1 MTTCVMIDLET
12 LGTRPDAVILTIG
25 AIKFDPY
32 KHDVEPGPGLY
43 YRLDVDEQI
52 ALGRTVDDSTI
63 EWWAQQDPKVR
74 DEALGEGSE
83 RINVLKLKHELN
95 KFLVGAE
102 YIWAQGPAFDIVMLE
117 DLYRSQGWGFPW
129 HFWQIRDSR
138 TLFGVHGDPREKG
151 RDQAHNALMDCY
163 YQAKAVQTIYKEQN
177 ILPRSPK

>member
-12 LGTRPDAVILTIG
+12 LGTRPDAVILTLG
-25 AIKFDPY
+25 AIKFDPF
-32 KHDVEPGPGLY
+32 KPDVEPGPGIY
-43 YRLDVDEQI
+43 FRLDIENQL

-63 EWWAQQDPKVR
+63 DWWGQQDPKVR
-74 DEALGEGSE
+74 EEAMGDLEGET
-83 RINVLKLKHELN
+83 RVDVAKLKYELN
-95 KFLVGAE
+95 KFLVGVD
-102 YIWAQGPAFDIVMLE
+102 YIWAQGPAFDIVILE

-163 YQAKAVQTIYKEQN
+163 YQAIGVQKIYKDLN
-177 ILPRSPK
+177 IQPR